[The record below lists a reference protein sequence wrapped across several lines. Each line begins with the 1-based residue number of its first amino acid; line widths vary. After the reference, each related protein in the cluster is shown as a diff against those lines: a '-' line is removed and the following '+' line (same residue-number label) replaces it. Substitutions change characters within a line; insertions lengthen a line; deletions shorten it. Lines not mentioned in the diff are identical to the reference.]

1 MNKTPLS
8 YAIDFVVLLIT
19 GYLFYT
25 GHWVWGIAGIW
36 ALLVDLPRRLIMTV
50 MLILVYFGP

>member
-1 MNKTPLS
+1 MNKTLLS

-36 ALLVDLPRRLIMTV
+36 ALLVDLPRRLIM
-50 MLILVYFGP
+50 LILIYFGL